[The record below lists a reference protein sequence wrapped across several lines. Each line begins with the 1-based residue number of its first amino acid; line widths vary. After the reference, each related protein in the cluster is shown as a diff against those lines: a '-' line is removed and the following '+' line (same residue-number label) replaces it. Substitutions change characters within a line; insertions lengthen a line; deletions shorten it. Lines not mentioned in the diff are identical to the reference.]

1 MDSQTGDALSLF
13 SHVRVGDRLRVRA
26 GMGYHADGKEYYKSG
41 DEGEIMKI
49 VTDTQGSDK
58 AVVRWARTRQSS
70 VAPIASL
77 HKRFVRITEGLA
89 RTVGMLVG
97 STSSGYVFALD
108 MATGEEIWATKASDE
123 IQGVKGAVSGRNGVV
138 VAATNRCKD
147 RYCYRYRNQTN
158 PLTPSNTVV
167 RGLSASDGSAL
178 WEFKPTSPVWNMV
191 PMYSND
197 STTVMFSDFEGSAY
211 CLDLLTGELKW
222 QHQGAMGT
230 YTQSFA
236 VYFGPGNLLYT
247 MGLKNEG
254 SWSYEH
260 NFGGRRTATRS
271 QHPVSCPGAALGRAP
286 RGGSGRSTR
295 APAGCGGSTTSRR
308 AARLGR
314 LRRDA
319 QGRPGHPAR
328 HHHGPQ
334 LPLQVTVQD
343 PEPGPPST
351 ADSCG
356 RGTAPRCGP
365 TSAPATRTA
374 PTSAGPWAAGPPVSR
389 RRGRRRPS
397 TCTVT
402 STSAARSGSSRD
414 GARTTARTATGRSR
428 CSPPS
433 PPGSRSRTRDLAI
446 TFAPGM
452 MAVSTCTSLI
462 VFSTVDGAPSMRRDG
477 APGKEAR
484 GAVRVL
490 SERAPEGD
498 AAPPVLPVLARELP
512 EADLPAGARAAQGCT
527 AGAHAE
533 NHPGGNARRESSLT
547 TLGSEGHAMRRSPPA
562 LPACRAE
569 VLAAACGRVR
579 RCPVRGTTRPGEPA
593 DGAAAPHSGRACPLR
608 APARAGPSQGR
619 ERLDA
624 ALHPRG
630 RSPCSDAGL
639 RRAPFGPV
647 AAQPPGALCA
657 PGPLSRHVEAEV
669 AWGHPLRVAEISCG
683 KVPYRVCLLQRQP
696 GSCQPR
702 PGEGHP
708 RPRLPRVALSSSPL
722 SFCLAAPPP
731 SANYACSAEPLVPV
745 SRIGGP

>member
-1 MDSQTGDALSLF
+1 MAAAGFRTAAQFCVVVHAGAVLMLHKQLGEESGGGGETRRYEQEDGAEVQIGVMSKTGVTRYSAERIRKVSSKDGFYMGDPGAADGSRYVGATDLTDNVSWGWHHPNGVYNSIPVGAPLIDDEMSIYLGSDDAVRKFTVNGDLVWTYAPRGALAAAPTLVTPSDRRTQEKSALLIGTAQEAEAEDELRPQRPAGMDSQTGDALSLF

-260 NFGGRRTATRS
+260 KYCNPFPA
-271 QHPVSCPGAALGRAP
+271 PGILPWCGTWAGSSGWFRALNAS
-286 RGGSGRSTR
+286 SGRVR
-295 APAGCGGSTTSRR
+295 WEYDLEEPPASAGFGEMHR
-308 AARLGR
+308 
-314 LRRDA
+314 
-319 QGRPGHPAR
+319 
-328 HHHGPQ
+328 
-334 LPLQVTVQD
+334 
-343 PEPGPPST
+343 E
-351 ADSCG
+351 G
-356 RGTAPRCGP
+356 RGTRLVITMGHNCRYRSPSKILSLDPVNGGFLWARDGP
-365 TSAPATRTA
+365 TLWTDQCAGDKEGADIRRAMGGRAACEPSSWSAPAIDMYGDLYVGSQVGELQRWGTHDGSHGNRKIQ
-374 PTSAGPWAAGPPVSR
+374 VL
-389 RRGRRRPS
+389 S
-397 TCTVT
+397 TL
-402 STSAARSGSSRD
+402 
-414 GARTTARTATGRSR
+414 TTGVAFQ
-428 CSPPS
+428 
-433 PPGSRSRTRDLAI
+433 DLAI

-462 VFSTVDGAPSMRRDG
+462 VFSTVDGAPSM
-477 APGKEAR
+477 
-484 GAVRVL
+484 
-490 SERAPEGD
+490 SED
-498 AAPPVLPVLARELP
+498 VTVLPERK
-512 EADLPAGARAAQGCT
+512 
-527 AGAHAE
+527 HAE
-533 NHPGGNARRESSLT
+533 
-547 TLGSEGHAMRRSPPA
+547 
-562 LPACRAE
+562 
-569 VLAAACGRVR
+569 
-579 RCPVRGTTRPGEPA
+579 
-593 DGAAAPHSGRACPLR
+593 
-608 APARAGPSQGR
+608 
-619 ERLDA
+619 
-624 ALHPRG
+624 
-630 RSPCSDAGL
+630 
-639 RRAPFGPV
+639 PF
-647 AAQPPGALCA
+647 
-657 PGPLSRHVEAEV
+657 E
-669 AWGHPLRVAEISCG
+669 
-683 KVPYRVCLLQRQP
+683 Y
-696 GSCQPR
+696 
-702 PGEGHP
+702 
-708 RPRLPRVALSSSPL
+708 
-722 SFCLAAPPP
+722 
-731 SANYACSAEPLVPV
+731 
-745 SRIGGP
+745 

>member
-533 NHPGGNARRESSLT
+533 NHPARLQGPRHAPLAASTACVPSRSAGRRVRPRAAVPCARDHQARRAGGRCGGAPQRARLPA
-547 TLGSEGHAMRRSPPA
+547 EGPRARGPVAGARATRRRSPPA
-562 LPACRAE
+562 RPLALLRCWASARAFWP
-569 VLAAACGRVR
+569 GRR
-579 RCPVRGTTRPGEPA
+579 PTPWRPVRAWVFSGASKQARRNLLWQGALPCVP
-593 DGAAAPHSGRACPLR
+593 AAAPARQLSAPPWRRPPPGPGRAGD
-608 APARAGPSQGR
+608 AAGGG
-619 ERLDA
+619 RLD
-624 ALHPRG
+624 
-630 RSPCSDAGL
+630 
-639 RRAPFGPV
+639 
-647 AAQPPGALCA
+647 
-657 PGPLSRHVEAEV
+657 
-669 AWGHPLRVAEISCG
+669 
-683 KVPYRVCLLQRQP
+683 
-696 GSCQPR
+696 
-702 PGEGHP
+702 
-708 RPRLPRVALSSSPL
+708 
-722 SFCLAAPPP
+722 
-731 SANYACSAEPLVPV
+731 
-745 SRIGGP
+745 

>member
-498 AAPPVLPVLARELP
+498 AAPPVLPVL
-512 EADLPAGARAAQGCT
+512 
-527 AGAHAE
+527 
-533 NHPGGNARRESSLT
+533 
-547 TLGSEGHAMRRSPPA
+547 GHAMRRSPPA

-657 PGPLSRHVEAEV
+657 PGSFRGPLSRHVEAEV
-669 AWGHPLRVAEISCG
+669 GLPAGA
-683 KVPYRVCLLQRQP
+683 
-696 GSCQPR
+696 PR
-702 PGEGHP
+702 M
-708 RPRLPRVALSSSPL
+708 R
-722 SFCLAAPPP
+722 
-731 SANYACSAEPLVPV
+731 SACF
-745 SRIGGP
+745 R

>member
-498 AAPPVLPVLARELP
+498 AAPPVLPVLARELVETP
-512 EADLPAGARAAQGCT
+512 VASPASRRWDLRATPCA
-527 AGAHAE
+527 
-533 NHPGGNARRESSLT
+533 ARRQHCL
-547 TLGSEGHAMRRSPPA
+547 
-562 LPACRAE
+562 RAE
-569 VLAAACGRVR
+569 PKCWPPRAAACGGAL
-579 RCPVRGTTRPGEPA
+579 CAGPPGQASPWPA

-657 PGPLSRHVEAEV
+657 PGSFRGPLSRHVEAEV
-669 AWGHPLRVAEISCG
+669 GLPAGA
-683 KVPYRVCLLQRQP
+683 
-696 GSCQPR
+696 PR
-702 PGEGHP
+702 M
-708 RPRLPRVALSSSPL
+708 R
-722 SFCLAAPPP
+722 
-731 SANYACSAEPLVPV
+731 SACF
-745 SRIGGP
+745 R